1 MIRTIYIFL
10 QRKVNFLVLQLFTI
24 GKPHRPSLLVGF
36 TVAFLGEGS
45 ELWIPLGFYIFK
57 YEWDLLGSLPF
68 SGMKR
73 KKHMF
78 TFYVRFTSAALH
90 SPPLPIPPLL
100 YPTKILYNPQNRVF
114 KTYNV
119 LKTKPL
125 KNGISSLLGVLCN
138 SLTLQLFF
146 IVFQDY
152 CGSKKIKLSLVFL
165 GPF

>member
-10 QRKVNFLVLQLFTI
+10 QHKVNFLVLQLFTM

-57 YEWDLLGSLPF
+57 YEWDLLSSLPF
-68 SGMKR
+68 SGMK
-73 KKHMF
+73 KKKDIPIHF
-78 TFYVRFTSAALH
+78 LCQVHLRGLTL
-90 SPPLPIPPLL
+90 PPPPLL
-100 YPTKILYNPQNRVF
+100 YTPKILYNPQNRVL
-114 KTYNV
+114 KTHNV

-138 SLTLQLFF
+138 SLTLQLLVDC
-146 IVFQDY
+146 ISRLLWFQ
-152 CGSKKIKLSLVFL
+152 KK
-165 GPF
+165 

>member
-1 MIRTIYIFL
+1 M
-10 QRKVNFLVLQLFTI
+10 

-138 SLTLQLFF
+138 SLTLQLFLLYF
-146 IVFQDY
+146 KIIVVP
-152 CGSKKIKLSLVFL
+152 KKLNCRLCF
-165 GPF
+165 